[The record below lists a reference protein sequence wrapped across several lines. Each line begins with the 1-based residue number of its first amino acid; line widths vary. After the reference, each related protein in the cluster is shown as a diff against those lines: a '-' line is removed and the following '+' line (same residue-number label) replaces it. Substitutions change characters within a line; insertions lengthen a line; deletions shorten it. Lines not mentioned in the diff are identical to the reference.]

1 MGEVHDLSEI
11 ALEKYRGWYGHEP
24 EVAAYAPGRVEVLG
38 NHTDYNDGYVLS
50 AAIDCG
56 TLFLASSSA
65 GKECRLVAGD
75 VMEEARFSLTNPLR
89 AGDHKWPNYVM
100 GVAVELARRDWFEG
114 SFEGLFFGDVPI
126 GSGLSSSA
134 ALEIS
139 AAIAISA
146 LSDSSPPHRDLARIG
161 QRAEHEYVGALTG
174 LLDQITSLEGKIDSL
189 VYTDFRSFDVRP
201 IPLPE
206 NLVLVTLDTRTRHHL
221 SESGYNERRHD
232 CEAAVAHFSLSRPVG
247 ALRDVTME
255 ELERAQ
261 VALDPRVFRRAKHVI
276 GENARVLTGVECVE
290 SDQIEKFGELMY
302 ASHESS
308 RIDFENSCAELD
320 WIVDAAHKLDWII
333 GARLSGGG
341 FGGNAVLLT
350 YREDA
355 DRTIEAL
362 QPGYTSRF
370 RTPFDAR
377 VIRASDGAR
386 RIKLG

>member
-1 MGEVHDLSEI
+1 M
-11 ALEKYRGWYGHEP
+11 
-24 EVAAYAPGRVEVLG
+24 
-38 NHTDYNDGYVLS
+38 
-50 AAIDCG
+50 
-56 TLFLASSSA
+56 
-65 GKECRLVAGD
+65 
-75 VMEEARFSLTNPLR
+75 
-89 AGDHKWPNYVM
+89 
-100 GVAVELARRDWFEG
+100 
-114 SFEGLFFGDVPI
+114 
-126 GSGLSSSA
+126 
-134 ALEIS
+134 
-139 AAIAISA
+139 
-146 LSDSSPPHRDLARIG
+146 
-161 QRAEHEYVGALTG
+161 
-174 LLDQITSLEGKIDSL
+174 
-189 VYTDFRSFDVRP
+189 
-201 IPLPE
+201 
-206 NLVLVTLDTRTRHHL
+206 
-221 SESGYNERRHD
+221 
-232 CEAAVAHFSLSRPVG
+232 
-247 ALRDVTME
+247 
-255 ELERAQ
+255 
-261 VALDPRVFRRAKHVI
+261 
-276 GENARVLTGVECVE
+276 E